1 MASGLVAVLGGF
13 LLVDAAARGSW
24 DVLWSAVGPVAAVV
38 WALWL
43 LTARPAVRL
52 DDDALTVVN
61 PLRTTRVPWA
71 AVADVRLRWQ
81 IVVQT
86 EDGRSVTCRGGPS
99 IRGSRP
105 VRRGELSVP
114 HEPEELRTIRS
125 RWRERRTVRPAD
137 RTVHRAWDRPA
148 VGTGAAVVALLLVS
162 VVALAV

>member
-1 MASGLVAVLGGF
+1 MASGLVAVLGLF
-13 LLVDAAARGSW
+13 LLVDAAARSSW
-24 DVLWSAVGPVAAVV
+24 DVVWSAVGPVTALV

-43 LTARPAVRL
+43 LTVRPAVRL

-86 EDGRSVTCRGGPS
+86 ADGRSVTCRGGPS

-105 VRRGELSVP
+105 ARRGELSVP
-114 HEPEELRTIRS
+114 HEPEELRAIRS
-125 RWRERRTVRPAD
+125 RWRARRTALPED
-137 RTVHRAWDRPA
+137 REVHRTWDRLA
-148 VGTGAAVVALLLVS
+148 VGTGAAVVVLLVVS
-162 VVALAV
+162 AVAFAA